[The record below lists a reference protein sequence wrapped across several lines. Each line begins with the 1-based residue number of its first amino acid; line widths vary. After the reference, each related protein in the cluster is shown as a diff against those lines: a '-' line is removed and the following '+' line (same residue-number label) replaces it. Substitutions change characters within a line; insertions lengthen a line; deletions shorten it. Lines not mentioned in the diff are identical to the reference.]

1 MNIAASFEARSE
13 EKPNAPAI
21 VFESEAISYRTL
33 REQASRVANVLR
45 DVGAGKGDRI
55 ALFLPNVPAFAYCY
69 LGVVKIGAIVVSIHS
84 GATQTEIET
93 ILRDSGASVLIAEN
107 EIARRPQLKH
117 VLTLDD
123 LRSLMAQAQ
132 PEATTRDMERDDPAA
147 ILYTSGTTGT
157 PKGATL
163 SHGNVLFT
171 MAAKRRYLGLSPAD
185 RMLLFLPLHHC
196 FAQNAILNSALGAA
210 ASVVLHRGFDADA
223 VLRSIVEDRVTVLCG
238 VPTTFRVLYEKAT
251 ADELA
256 CVRRFFSAA
265 APLPEELEARWEEK
279 FGKVIH
285 QGYGLTE
292 TSPFASYN
300 HLTRHKRGSIGVAI
314 EGVEMKVVDVDTG
327 ARAARGE
334 KGEIAVR
341 GGNVM
346 IGYWNRAEETGQAIR
361 DGWFYTGDIGRMDAD
376 GYFYVEDRLK
386 DMIIVGGSNVYS
398 AEVENVLLQHP
409 AVSEAAVYGIADAV
423 LGERVKAAVVLKTG
437 RSATEE
443 ELIRFCA
450 DRISR
455 VKIPA
460 AVEFPDELPKNRA
473 GKVLKRVLRERQQQ
487 AEREGSSLNRLSSRR
502 ELERNIVQWLARHLY
517 LDERQIDISAPFA
530 EYGLNSM
537 LAVALAEELSHW
549 TGNPVTPTITWHFS
563 TVSSLAARLMPD
575 AAPLSAALSQVEI
588 ASLSDE
594 EAERQLADIL
604 EQLAS

>member
-13 EKPNAPAI
+13 EKPGAPAI
-21 VFESEAISYRTL
+21 VFESEVISYRTL
-33 REQASRVANVLR
+33 REQTSRVANVLR

-84 GATQTEIET
+84 GGTQTEIET

-117 VLTLDD
+117 VLTLNE

-196 FAQNAILNSALGAA
+196 FAQNAILNSALGAG

-223 VLRSIVEDRVTVLCG
+223 VVRSIVEDRVTVLCG
-238 VPTTFRVLYEKAT
+238 VPTTFRVLYEKAW
-251 ADELA
+251 AEQLA
-256 CVRRFFSAA
+256 SARCFFSAA

-279 FGKVIH
+279 FGKMIH

-300 HLTRHKRGSIGVAI
+300 HLTKHKRGSIGVAI

-327 ARAARGE
+327 EPVAGGE

-346 IGYWNRAEETGQAIR
+346 LGYWNRPDETAQAIR
-361 DGWFYTGDIGRMDAD
+361 EGWFYTGDIGRMDAD

-398 AEVENVLLQHP
+398 AEVENVLLQHA

-423 LGERVKAAVVLKTG
+423 LGERVKAAVVLKAG
-437 RSATEE
+437 RSVTEE
-443 ELIRFCA
+443 GLIGFCA
-450 DRISR
+450 GRISR
-455 VKIPA
+455 IKIPA
-460 AVEFPDELPKNRA
+460 AVEFLDELPKNRA
-473 GKVLKRVLRERQQQ
+473 GKVLKRVLRERQPE

-517 LDERQIDISAPFA
+517 VEERQIDIQAPFA

-549 TGNPVTPTITWHFS
+549 TGSPVTPTITWHFS
-563 TVSSLAARLMPD
+563 TVSSLATRLMPD
-575 AAPLSAALSQVEI
+575 AAPQRAPLAQVEI
-588 ASLSDE
+588 AELSDE
-594 EAERQLADIL
+594 EAERQLAEVL
-604 EQLAS
+604 EQLVS

>member
-13 EKPNAPAI
+13 EQPDAPAI
-21 VFESEAISYRTL
+21 VFESEAIFYRTL
-33 REQASRVANVLR
+33 REQVSRVANVLC
-45 DVGAGKGDRI
+45 DVGVRKGDRI
-55 ALFLPNVPAFAYCY
+55 ALLLPNIPEFAYCY

-84 GATQTEIET
+84 GATQAEMET
-93 ILRDSGASVLIAEN
+93 ILRDSGASVLIAEDD
-107 EIARRPQLKH
+107 AAKGPQLRH
-117 VLTLDD
+117 VLTLNA

-132 PEATTRDMERDDPAA
+132 PAAPTLDMERGDPAA

-171 MAAKRRYLGLSPAD
+171 MAAKRRYLGLSASD

-196 FAQNAILNSALGAA
+196 FAQNAILNSALGVG
-210 ASVVLHRGFDADA
+210 ASVVMHRGFDADA
-223 VLRSIVEDRVTVLCG
+223 VVRSIVEDRVTVLCG
-238 VPTTFRVLYEKAT
+238 VPTTFRVLYEKAR
-251 ADELA
+251 AEDLA
-256 CVRRFFSAA
+256 GVRCFFSAA

-279 FGKVIH
+279 LGKVIY

-300 HLTRHKRGSIGVAI
+300 HLIKHKRGSIGVAI
-314 EGVEMKVVDVDTG
+314 DGVEMKVVDIDTG
-327 ARAARGE
+327 ADVPDGE

-341 GGNVM
+341 GENVM
-346 IGYWNRAEETGQAIR
+346 LGYWNRAEDTARAIR
-361 DGWFYTGDIGRMDAD
+361 GGWFYTGDIGRMDAD

-398 AEVENVLLQHP
+398 AEVENVLLQHA

-423 LGERVKAAVVLKTG
+423 LGERVKAAVVLKAA

-443 ELIRFCA
+443 ELVRFCA

-460 AVEFPDELPKNRA
+460 AVEFLGELPRNRA
-473 GKVLKRVLRERQQQ
+473 GKVLKRVLRERQQTNPG
-487 AEREGSSLNRLSSRR
+487 ASDPTTLSSQR
-502 ELERNIVQWLARHLY
+502 ELERNIVQWLSRHLY
-517 LDERQIDISAPFA
+517 LEERQIDIHAPFA

-575 AAPLSAALSQVEI
+575 AAPHRATLSQVEI
-588 ASLSDE
+588 ASLSEE
-594 EAERQLADIL
+594 EAERQLAEVL
-604 EQLAS
+604 EQLVS

>member
-21 VFESEAISYRTL
+21 VFESKTISYRAL

-45 DVGAGKGDRI
+45 DIGVRKGDRI
-55 ALFLPNVPAFAYCY
+55 ALFLPNIPAFAYCY
-69 LGVVKIGAIVVSIHS
+69 LGVVKTGAIVVSIHS
-84 GATQTEIET
+84 GATQAEIET

-107 EIARRPQLKH
+107 EMVRRPQLKH
-117 VLTLDD
+117 VLALDA
-123 LRSLMAQAQ
+123 LRSLMAQAP
-132 PEATTRDMERDDPAA
+132 PEATTLEMERDDPAA

-171 MAAKRRYLGLSPAD
+171 MAAKRRYLGLSAAD

-196 FAQNAILNSALGAA
+196 FAQNAILNSALGAGS
-210 ASVVLHRGFDADA
+210 SVVLHRGFDADS

-238 VPTTFRVLYEKAT
+238 VPTTFRVLYEKAQ
-251 ADELA
+251 AEQLA
-256 CVRRFFSAA
+256 SVRCFFSAA

-300 HLTRHKRGSIGVAI
+300 HLTKHKRGSIGVAI

-327 ARAARGE
+327 APVAGGE

-341 GGNVM
+341 GENVM
-346 IGYWNRAEETGQAIR
+346 LGYWNRTADTALAIR
-361 DGWFYTGDIGRMDAD
+361 EGWFYTGDIGRMDAD

-398 AEVENVLLQHP
+398 AEVENVLLQHA
-409 AVSEAAVYGIADAV
+409 AVSEAAVFGIADAV
-423 LGERVKAAVVLKTG
+423 LGERVKAAVVLKAG
-437 RSATEE
+437 RSATED

-450 DRISR
+450 ERISR

-460 AVEFPDELPKNRA
+460 AVEFLDELPRNRA
-473 GKVLKRVLRERQQQ
+473 GKVLKRVLREQQQQ
-487 AEREGSSLNRLSSRR
+487 AERELSTPSGLSSRR
-502 ELERNIVQWLARHLY
+502 ELERNIVRWLSQHLY
-517 LDERQIDISAPFA
+517 LEERQIDIYAPFA

-537 LAVALAEELSHW
+537 LAVALAEELSRW

-575 AAPLSAALSQVEI
+575 AVPLNAALSQVEI
-588 ASLSDE
+588 ASLSEE
-594 EAERQLADIL
+594 EAERQLAEVL
-604 EQLAS
+604 EQLVS